1 MTFFRE
7 HYHRVVRAF
16 YSEAQELTEF
26 LSKISCANNTLRSM
40 QSHVE
45 DEEIDELSRNQ
56 WSQACG
62 QNLDDN
68 LYHITYMSTLVNL
81 SSKICFF
88 Y

>member
-1 MTFFRE
+1 MNFFKSFFRE

-56 WSQACG
+56 WSQAWG
-62 QNLDDN
+62 QNLDS
-68 LYHITYMSTLVNL
+68 YM
-81 SSKICFF
+81 I
-88 Y
+88 